1 VCVVCNMDKNML
13 YVWLVILEWLVKLI
27 MLIMPSFYVW
37 MIILSIYLFRMFMN

>member
-1 VCVVCNMDKNML
+1 MDKNML